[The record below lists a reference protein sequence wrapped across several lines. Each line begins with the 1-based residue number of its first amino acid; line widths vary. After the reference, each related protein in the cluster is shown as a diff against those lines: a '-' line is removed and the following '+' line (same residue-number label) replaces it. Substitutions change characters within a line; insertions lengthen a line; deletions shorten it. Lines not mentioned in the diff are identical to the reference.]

1 MRLPNGRRLYTAPSG
16 PLFNRQNGYSVFS
29 PKIGYL
35 KMGGLGVI
43 HRTEFEKDRVFLRQ
57 IQKTELRNQIA
68 KSSRQVKNL
77 ADEGLEYLTI
87 KESACKDVVLT
98 KNTRKKGA
106 SAKTSNDCKKS
117 S

>member
-1 MRLPNGRRLYTAPSG
+1 
-16 PLFNRQNGYSVFS
+16 
-29 PKIGYL
+29 
-35 KMGGLGVI
+35 MGGLGVI
-43 HRTEFEKDRVFLRQ
+43 HRTEFEKDRVFLWQ

-98 KNTRKKGA
+98 KNTKKGTTT
-106 SAKTSNDCKKS
+106 KTSNDCKKS

>member
-1 MRLPNGRRLYTAPSG
+1 
-16 PLFNRQNGYSVFS
+16 
-29 PKIGYL
+29 
-35 KMGGLGVI
+35 MGGLGVI